1 MDGPRQ
7 DDRIGS
13 VLPGG
18 LAKLVP
24 ELDVRGIADSLAF
37 WCDILGFRVAYAR
50 PEEGFAF
57 IERDGAQV
65 MLCQANGNW
74 ETAPLERPHGRGINL
89 QVIVGAI
96 TPLIDALAA
105 RSWPLF
111 RGPHDVWYRADS
123 LEIGLRQFL
132 VQDPD
137 GYLLRFAE
145 CLGTRAT
152 FTPAGSA
159 SSR

>member
-13 VLPGG
+13 LLPSG

-24 ELDVRGIADSLAF
+24 ELDVRDLAASLAF
-37 WCDILGFRVAYAR
+37 WCDIIGFRVAYAR
-50 PEEGFAF
+50 PVEGFAF

-65 MLCQANGNW
+65 MLCQVNGNW

-105 RSWPLF
+105 RS
-111 RGPHDVWYRADS
+111 
-123 LEIGLRQFL
+123 
-132 VQDPD
+132 
-137 GYLLRFAE
+137 
-145 CLGTRAT
+145 
-152 FTPAGSA
+152 
-159 SSR
+159 